1 MMDEDNQGTFI
12 HLDFNSCM
20 CQGTC
25 QRNIK
30 IMLIMIIE
38 RFDFCVA

>member
-12 HLDFNSCM
+12 HLDFNPCM

-25 QRNIK
+25 QRNLKILIK
-30 IMLIMIIE
+30 IITV